1 MCFLV
6 GRTNFQKS
14 AKKEKK
20 TKKNSHLSRRASFA
34 MDDTESLALLKEIQA
49 SLRSLQQEHR
59 LLAASV
65 DTLRGQ
71 ASSGSSSSTTTTTG
85 KDEAG
90 SAAAQL
96 PAMMM
101 MINGGG
107 ASSSSSSA
115 VGNVASDS
123 GTAAALIDGETPA
136 VGGLPSSSSFA
147 AAAAAAGHAVVVDHA
162 SSGSTPDARRGGN
175 SLTSRIILTT
185 YPGQS
190 GIDPLPMKWG
200 AADPTERG
208 PVAVSRHTSTVRRRN
223 GEKWRFGEKES

>member
-6 GRTNFQKS
+6 GRTNFPES

-20 TKKNSHLSRRASFA
+20 ISHLSRRASFA

-71 ASSGSSSSTTTTTG
+71 ASSGSSSSTITTG

-101 MINGGG
+101 MMINGGR
-107 ASSSSSSA
+107 ASSSSSSSA
-115 VGNVASDS
+115 VGNVTSDS

-136 VGGLPSSSSFA
+136 VGGLPSSSSF